1 MEQAYNKIEDKF
13 GAIISFL
20 KQLSGKVEMIADEI
34 DNENLK
40 NAMRSFAIE
49 SNQYAN
55 ELKAEMKNLNLNKSF
70 VDFNNLI
77 EEVTE
82 TKIASLPVEK
92 GKEILTFCESCE
104 AFFHKLYSDFLND
117 VLPNISLKNIVSYQ
131 LMGISSAF
139 MRIKTLNTLRF
150 NH

>member
-1 MEQAYNKIEDKF
+1 MDHIYNKIEDKF
-13 GAIISFL
+13 AAIVSFL
-20 KQLSGKVEMIADEI
+20 KQLSGKVEMISDEI

-55 ELKAEMKNLNLNKSF
+55 ELKAEMKNLNINNSF

-82 TKIASLPVEK
+82 TKITNLPVEK

-104 AFFHKLYSDFLND
+104 AFFNNMYNDFLND
-117 VLPNISLKNIVSYQ
+117 VVPNISLKNIISYQ
-131 LMGISSAF
+131 LMGIKSAF

-150 NH
+150 QY

>member
-1 MEQAYNKIEDKF
+1 MEHGYIKIEDKF

-49 SNQYAN
+49 TNQYAN
-55 ELKAEMKNLNLNKSF
+55 ELKAEMKNLNISKSF

-82 TKIASLPVEK
+82 TKIATVPEEK
-92 GKEILTFCESCE
+92 GKEILSFCESCE
-104 AFFHKLYSDFLND
+104 AFFHKMYNDFLND
-117 VLPNISLKNIVSYQ
+117 VLPNMSLKNIISYQ
-131 LMGISSAF
+131 LMGIKSAF
-139 MRIKTLNTLRF
+139 MRIKTLNILRF
-150 NH
+150 HH

>member
-1 MEQAYNKIEDKF
+1 MEYEYNKIEDKF

-55 ELKAEMKNLNLNKSF
+55 ELKVEMKNLNISKSF

-77 EEVTE
+77 EEITE
-82 TKIASLPVEK
+82 TKIATITEEK

-104 AFFHKLYSDFLND
+104 AFFHKIYNDFLND
-117 VLPNISLKNIVSYQ
+117 LLPNISLKRIISYQ
-131 LMGISSAF
+131 LMGIKSAF

>member
-1 MEQAYNKIEDKF
+1 MEYSYIKIEDKF

-55 ELKAEMKNLNLNKSF
+55 ELKAEVKNLNLNKSF

-77 EEVTE
+77 EEITE
-82 TKIASLPVEK
+82 TKVATVPIEK

-104 AFFHKLYSDFLND
+104 AFFHKMYNDFLND
-117 VLPNISLKNIVSYQ
+117 LLPNISLKNIISYQ
-131 LMGISSAF
+131 LMGIKSAF

-150 NH
+150 HH

>member
-1 MEQAYNKIEDKF
+1 MEYGYIKIEDRF

-55 ELKAEMKNLNLNKSF
+55 ELKAEMKNLNITKSF

-82 TKIASLPVEK
+82 TKIETLTEEK

-104 AFFHKLYSDFLND
+104 TFFHKMYSEFLND
-117 VLPNISLKNIVSYQ
+117 LLPNISLKNIISYQ
-131 LMGISSAF
+131 LMGIKSAF

-150 NH
+150 HH

>member
-1 MEQAYNKIEDKF
+1 MENGYTKIEDKF

-20 KQLSGKVEMIADEI
+20 NQLSDKVEMIADEI

-49 SNQYAN
+49 SNQYAT
-55 ELKAEMKNLNLNKSF
+55 ELKVEMKNLNITKSF

-82 TKIASLPVEK
+82 TKIAMIPEEK
-92 GKEILTFCESCE
+92 GKEILSFCESCE
-104 AFFHKLYSDFLND
+104 AFFHKMYNDFLNE
-117 VLPNISLKNIVSYQ
+117 VLPTMSLKNIISYQ
-131 LMGISSAF
+131 LMGIKSAF

-150 NH
+150 HH

>member
-1 MEQAYNKIEDKF
+1 MEQTYNKIEDRF

-34 DNENLK
+34 DNVNLK

-55 ELKAEMKNLNLNKSF
+55 ELRAEMKNIDITKSY
-70 VDFNNLI
+70 VDFNDLI
-77 EEVTE
+77 EEVIE
-82 TKIASLPVEK
+82 TNIKEENAEK

-104 AFFHKLYSDFLND
+104 AFFNKVYSEFLTDFLPT
-117 VLPNISLKNIVSYQ
+117 LSLKNIINYQ
-131 LMGISSAF
+131 LMGIMSAF

-150 NH
+150 NY

>member
-1 MEQAYNKIEDKF
+1 MEYSYIKIEDKF

-49 SNQYAN
+49 NNQYAN
-55 ELKAEMKNLNLNKSF
+55 ELNAEVKNLNLNKSF

-77 EEVTE
+77 EVITE
-82 TKIASLPVEK
+82 TKVPTVSIEK

-104 AFFHKLYSDFLND
+104 AFFHKMYNDFLND
-117 VLPNISLKNIVSYQ
+117 SLPNISLKNIISYQ
-131 LMGISSAF
+131 LMGIKSAF

-150 NH
+150 HH